1 MNLEAD
7 AGSLGSGALCSLY
20 DRGRTDLPG
29 ATFESFLAGLAPP
42 PEQAQLDELSRL
54 QKLEHHLLLRTLD
67 HVRRKANGLPTA
79 PGALE

>member
-1 MNLEAD
+1 MSNTHEQLIRRWREAASATLEAQR
-7 AGSLGSGALCSLY
+7 SL
-20 DRGRTDLPG
+20 D